1 METEL
6 HTMNLLFQQLGL
18 PASDEEIEK
27 FIVRHRPLPRG
38 LQIHEASF
46 WKPAQTQ
53 LLKESL
59 DLDAEWAELV
69 DELDARLRY

>member
-1 METEL
+1 MDTDL
-6 HTMNLLFQQLGL
+6 HTMNLLFDQLGL
-18 PASDEEIEK
+18 PSEDKEIER

-46 WKPAQTQ
+46 WKPAQAKF
-53 LLKESL
+53 LKESL
-59 DLDAEWAELV
+59 DIDAEWAELV